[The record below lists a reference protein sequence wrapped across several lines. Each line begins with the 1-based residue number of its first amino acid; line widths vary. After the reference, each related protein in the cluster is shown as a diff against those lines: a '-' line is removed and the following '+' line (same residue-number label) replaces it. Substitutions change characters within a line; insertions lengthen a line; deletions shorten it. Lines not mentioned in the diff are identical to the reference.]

1 MLQLE
6 SRLDALCTVADTA
19 FSAWTDEQQT
29 GLIRSGSEVDA
40 DGMGR
45 GKAGRGYASLKLG
58 EARECPVLLCKPAP

>member
-45 GKAGRGYASLKLG
+45 GKPAGATRALNSG
-58 EARECPVLLCKPAP
+58 EARECHVLLRRRSL

>member
-29 GLIRSGSEVDA
+29 GLIRSGSAVDA

-45 GKAGRGYASLKLG
+45 GKAGGCYASLKVG
-58 EARECPVLLCKPAP
+58 RST